1 MVAQNTLRV
10 AEEYEVFLINISNL
24 TPAID
29 GNKCPELILIN
40 SERAR
45 RILSY
50 HLVYVLTIA
59 NTKYV
64 IKNTLEQLQLF
75 SNFLL

>member
-1 MVAQNTLRV
+1 M
-10 AEEYEVFLINISNL
+10 SNV
-24 TPAID
+24 TTAFD
-29 GNKCPELILIN
+29 GNKCLELILIN

-59 NTKYV
+59 KTMYV
-64 IKNTLEQLQLF
+64 IKNMLEQLHLF
-75 SNFLL
+75 SNFLNVNAYILDE